1 MNSPLSWD
9 YMTAPLREI
18 PTFGPFSLAFFVLF
32 ALTFVFSAFLYATS
46 GGRFATNQ
54 ILKNAIRTGTQFM
67 MWLTGVG
74 LFFFAWRLM
83 RIDFATL
90 YMRIWSYI
98 FLLLYVGVV
107 GYFVFWY
114 RTTYRERIAT
124 IARDQVRREYH
135 PQGQARRKV
144 RRKARRG
151 VR

>member
-1 MNSPLSWD
+1 MNNPFSWD

-32 ALTFVFSAFLYATS
+32 VLTFLFSAFLYSTANR
-46 GGRFATNQ
+46 RFATNQ
-54 ILKNAIRTGTQFM
+54 ILRGAVRTGTQIM
-67 MWLTGVG
+67 MWLTAVG
-74 LFFFAWRLM
+74 LFFFAWRMM

-90 YMRIWSYI
+90 YMRIWSYV

-107 GYFVFWY
+107 GYFVFWF
-114 RTTYRERIAT
+114 RTTYQARMSTIEREKI
-124 IARDQVRREYH
+124 QREYN
-135 PQGQARRKV
+135 PAGRTRKRV